1 MSKWTIVPDISLLS
15 GWLLGGATLAA
26 GSSPDNVSAV
36 LRSPRAV
43 EHLELGE
50 PVEPP
55 RAVLDADAAPLPA
68 AEGLVR
74 REDGVRVHPGRAR
87 LELAG
92 DGRRAPRVG
101 APDRAAEPELRRV
114 RVLERVVE
122 VAIRDHRERRPELLV
137 GHEVVDSLELRPRR
151 DRADADAVVHAVR
164 DLDRAGALG
173 ERGDDVVV
181 EALRRVDPLD
191 PRADLAAV
199 VEGAPEEAVCERDG
213 VDVVEQDR
221 RVVAAELEGDT
232 LEVGRRRGR
241 DVLAGRDRAGEADLP
256 WDRVRAHPLAELVAA
271 ADDVQHAGRKERSKE
286 LGEPERRQ
294 RRERR
299 RLEDDGVPGAER
311 GRDLP
316 EGEREREVP
325 GRDRRDDA
333 ERAPDDLDERV
344 LVVLDDLPGQLELGE
359 VAQPGC
365 ARPDLCE
372 RLPQRLSLLLRE
384 HLRELVR
391 RRLDR
396 FRRGGERRPARRLV
410 GAPAAEGGERGVH
423 RLVELLAARRRRE
436 RERLAGRGVE
446 DLEVA
451 GAADG
456 AAGDRHREGR
466 RHVACAWTS
475 QPLVSLGPA

>member
-122 VAIRDHRERRPELLV
+122 VAIRDHRERRPELLLGHDPHRV
-137 GHEVVDSLELRPRR
+137 GGSGEDGRGEEVAAERERRAAGGDVGAVRDGVGDEVVDSLELRPRR

-199 VEGAPEEAVCERDG
+199 VEGAPEEAVRERDG

-333 ERAPDDLDERV
+333 ERAPDDL
-344 LVVLDDLPGQLELGE
+344 
-359 VAQPGC
+359 
-365 ARPDLCE
+365 CE

-436 RERLAGRGVE
+436 RERLAGRGGE
-446 DLEVA
+446 DLEIA
-451 GAADG
+451 RAAD
-456 AAGDRHREGR
+456 R
-466 RHVACAWTS
+466 
-475 QPLVSLGPA
+475 